1 LQGRHVGGDYE
12 SDSDYI
18 PSVYNSDTNSDAESV
33 RSSSSSFSKQK
44 KIFKPSTKKKIQ
56 LTIENLTVKTIPK
69 QKGFFFYKYGVATE
83 SKTILDKISGTFV
96 PGQFVAVLGASGK
109 FNVLTMR
116 ARLREDDVFE
126 SSFRQSCGTKR
137 STPYERK
144 DTHQWEEQREDAWKR
159 VPLLLCP
166 VR

>member
-1 LQGRHVGGDYE
+1 MTFD
-12 SDSDYI
+12 
-18 PSVYNSDTNSDAESV
+18 
-33 RSSSSSFSKQK
+33 
-44 KIFKPSTKKKIQ
+44 
-56 LTIENLTVKTIPK
+56 NLTVKTIPK

-109 FNVLTMR
+109 LYVLTMR
-116 ARLREDDVFE
+116 NRFRKDYIFE
-126 SSFRQSCGTKR
+126 LSFGKDCGTKR
-137 STPYERK
+137 SPPHEWK
-144 DTHQWEEQREDAWKR
+144 DTNQWEEQREDAWMR